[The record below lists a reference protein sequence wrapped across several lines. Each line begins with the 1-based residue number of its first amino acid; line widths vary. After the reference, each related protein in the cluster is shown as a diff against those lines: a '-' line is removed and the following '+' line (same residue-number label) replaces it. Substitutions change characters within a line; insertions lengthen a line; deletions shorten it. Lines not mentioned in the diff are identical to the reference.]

1 MTSSLRTFVACALG
15 LSSVT
20 AAAFAQR
27 KDLAARHKQPTA
39 QQVTFNRD
47 IAPIVFHYCAPCH
60 RPGEAGPFPL
70 LTYSEAKA
78 HARQIAAVTAT
89 RFMPPWLPE
98 PQPAKFADELRLS
111 DEQIARVLASAT
123 APAKLKTALS
133 TMSAPDTFW
142 KWLRPVMD

>member
-1 MTSSLRTFVACALG
+1 MTSSCRTLVACALG
-15 LSSVT
+15 LISAT
-20 AAAFAQR
+20 AAAFAERQDVAGR
-27 KDLAARHKQPTA
+27 RTQTTA

-47 IAPIVFHYCAPCH
+47 IAPIVFQYCAPCH

-70 LTYSEAKA
+70 LTYSDAKA

-111 DEQIARVLASAT
+111 DEEIALVQRWVEQGAAEG
-123 APAKLKTALS
+123 APEDLPP
-133 TMSAPDTFW
+133 APKFV
-142 KWLRPVMD
+142 PG

>member
-1 MTSSLRTFVACALG
+1 MTSSLRTLLACALG

-27 KDLAARHKQPTA
+27 QDLAARPKQPTA

-47 IAPIVFHYCAPCH
+47 IAPIVFQYCAPCH

-70 LTYSEAKA
+70 LTYSDAKA

-98 PQPAKFADELRLS
+98 PQPRSEERRVGKECRSGWSAD
-111 DEQIARVLASAT
+111 A
-123 APAKLKTALS
+123 
-133 TMSAPDTFW
+133 
-142 KWLRPVMD
+142 